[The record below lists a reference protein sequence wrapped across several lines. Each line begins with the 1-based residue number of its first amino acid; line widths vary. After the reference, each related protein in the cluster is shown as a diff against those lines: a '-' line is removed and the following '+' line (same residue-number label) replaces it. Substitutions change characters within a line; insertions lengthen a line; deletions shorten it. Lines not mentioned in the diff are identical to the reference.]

1 MPVYNWES
9 LNKLLKEIDLIVD
22 QIDKFEF
29 SSIIINDCSTTK
41 VPEIFKPKNFSNLK
55 IINMKNN
62 RGHARCNASG
72 LRYINVKEEFD
83 YVIVMDSDGEDRP
96 IEIKDLIKKISN
108 EPHTSVVAKRIKR
121 SEGPIFQSYTK
132 YINYY
137 LYIYRKKI

>member
-1 MPVYNWES
+1 M
-9 LNKLLKEIDLIVD
+9 IVD
-22 QIDKFEF
+22 QIDNFEF

-108 EPHTSVVAKRIKR
+108 EPHTSVVAKELSGLKDQY
-121 SEGPIFQSYTK
+121 FNLYTK
-132 YINYY
+132 YINLLLIY
-137 LYIYRKKI
+137 LQEKILILEIIVV